1 MPSLRFIHTAD
12 LHLDT
17 PFKGL
22 ISYNPEL
29 ATCLSEATFKAF
41 ERIVDACIREKVD
54 FLLISGDTFDREN
67 QSLGAQLMFLKQVKR
82 LALNQIPVYII
93 CGNHDPLSSWLTQLV
108 LPPNVYRFPSD
119 QPVSV
124 RFFRDE
130 EPIADILGISY
141 HDKALTENIA
151 VRYHRPIDPA
161 PFSIALLHGNLT
173 GTTQHDNYAPF
184 SLADLLAKDID
195 YWALGH
201 IHQQQI
207 LHTGNPVIAYSG
219 NPQGRDFGEKG
230 PKGCL
235 LVTLST
241 DHKPIIE
248 SIPTHWVRFDEVT
261 VDMTDIT
268 ITTDLLDTIHSS
280 IENALNDEVS
290 SSIIRLQ
297 LRGRTSLH
305 HSLQAPNTVTDLIA
319 QLNEGQL
326 LKESFRIVDAI
337 GVSTSPDIDLEQR
350 KQGND
355 FLAAILRAFERLEAD
370 ASLLDQS
377 ILELGKGI
385 SPHLRSDDRQLSVEE
400 MQYILRQ
407 AKFKLAD
414 LLTKED
420 A

>member
-1 MPSLRFIHTAD
+1 
-12 LHLDT
+12 
-17 PFKGL
+17 
-22 ISYNPEL
+22 
-29 ATCLSEATFKAF
+29 
-41 ERIVDACIREKVD
+41 
-54 FLLISGDTFDREN
+54 
-67 QSLGAQLMFLKQVKR
+67 
-82 LALNQIPVYII
+82 
-93 CGNHDPLSSWLTQLV
+93 
-108 LPPNVYRFPSD
+108 
-119 QPVSV
+119 
-124 RFFRDE
+124 
-130 EPIADILGISY
+130 
-141 HDKALTENIA
+141 
-151 VRYHRPIDPA
+151 
-161 PFSIALLHGNLT
+161 
-173 GTTQHDNYAPF
+173 
-184 SLADLLAKDID
+184 
-195 YWALGH
+195 
-201 IHQQQI
+201 
-207 LHTGNPVIAYSG
+207 
-219 NPQGRDFGEKG
+219 
-230 PKGCL
+230 
-235 LVTLST
+235 
-241 DHKPIIE
+241 
-248 SIPTHWVRFDEVT
+248 
-261 VDMTDIT
+261 MTDIT

>member
-1 MPSLRFIHTAD
+1 MPSLTFIHTAD

-22 ISYNPEL
+22 TSYNPEL
-29 ATCLSEATFKAF
+29 ATRLNEATFRAF
-41 ERIVDACIREKVD
+41 ERIIDACIREKVD
-54 FLLISGDTFDREN
+54 FLVISGDTFDREN
-67 QSLGAQLMFLKQVKR
+67 QSLGAQLMFLKQVNR
-82 LALNQIPVYII
+82 LANNEIPVYMI
-93 CGNHDPLSSWLTQLV
+93 CGNHDPLSSWLKQLV
-108 LPPNVYRFPSD
+108 LPTNVYRFSSD
-119 QPVSV
+119 QPLSV
-124 RFFRDE
+124 RFFRDK

-161 PFSIALLHGNLT
+161 PFSIALLHGNLS
-173 GTTQHDNYAPF
+173 GSTQHDNYAPF
-184 SLADLLAKDID
+184 SLVDLLAKNID

-207 LHTGNPVIAYSG
+207 LHPGNPVIAYSG

-241 DHKPIIE
+241 EHKPLIE
-248 SIPTHWVRFDEVT
+248 PIPTHWVRFDEIT
-261 VDMTDIT
+261 VDLSDVAL
-268 ITTDLLDTIHSS
+268 TTDLLDKIRRS

-290 SSIIRLQ
+290 SSVMRLK
-297 LRGRTSLH
+297 LTGRTSLH
-305 HSLQAPNTVTDLIA
+305 HSLQQPNAVGDLIA

-326 LKESFRIVDAI
+326 LKESFRMVDAVRI
-337 GVSTSPDIDLEQR
+337 YTSPEIDLEQR

-355 FLAAILRAFERLEAD
+355 YLAAILQAFDRLEAD

-377 ILELGKGI
+377 ILELGKGM
-385 SPHLRSDDRQLSVEE
+385 SPHLRSDNRQLSEE
-400 MQYILRQ
+400 DRQYILRQ
-407 AKFKLAD
+407 ARLQLAD
-414 LLTKED
+414 LLTKEE